1 MTKLTN
7 ITILCVAWAISAPI
21 PALAQSATIA
31 ESIQALP
38 WVTAPAVGHIDQV
51 ASINLGSDLAFLSG
65 DGADK
70 FIQLN
75 GNPPSPGLSVLYDT
89 KRSWFAVFSFEGSG
103 FVTDEDML
111 DADAMLATLK
121 DNNKTQN
128 AERSKLNLDT
138 MTLVGWSVPPHY
150 DTASHRLEW
159 GTQFKTADSE
169 DVINYTTRLLGRTGV
184 MSATLVTGPTTFQS
198 DMSSFRTALERFS
211 YDPGKTYAEYQQ
223 GDKLA
228 GYGLSALVVGAGA
241 AAAVKFGG
249 GFFKAIIP
257 IGIAVIGAVGAFFR
271 GLFRRKNK

>member
-1 MTKLTN
+1 MKKRTN
-7 ITILCVAWAISAPI
+7 IAVLCIACAAWVPV
-21 PALAQSATIA
+21 PATAQSATAA
-31 ESIQALP
+31 ESVRALP
-38 WVTAPAVGHIDQV
+38 WVTAPQVGHIDQV
-51 ASINLGSDLAFLSG
+51 ASVTLGPDLAFLSG
-65 DGADK
+65 DGADR

-89 KRSWFAVFSFEGSG
+89 KHYWFAVFSFEASG

-121 DNNKTQN
+121 ESSKAEN
-128 AERSKLNLDT
+128 AERTKLNLDT

-159 GTQFKTADSE
+159 GTQFKAADNE
-169 DVINYTTRLLGRTGV
+169 EVINYTTRLLGRTGV
-184 MSATLVTGPTTFQS
+184 MSATLVTDPTTFQA
-198 DMSSFRTALERFS
+198 DMSGFRAALERFS
-211 YDPGKTYAEYQQ
+211 FDPGKTYAEYKQ

-257 IGIAVIGAVGAFFR
+257 VGIAVVGAVAAFFR
-271 GLFRRKNK
+271 GLFRRKDK